1 MESRIW
7 DSMTEREF
15 QKQLREYSNTQK
27 MPVELAIKLLSE
39 CNLDCMYEE
48 ETSVALDMAIK
59 ALEQEPKSPCDLC
72 KYNPPGS
79 GDGKPCTMCPA
90 ESEDKE

>member
-1 MESRIW
+1 
-7 DSMTEREF
+7 MTRTEAIGILQALWR
-15 QKQLREYSNTQK
+15 YIS
-27 MPVELAIKLLSE
+27 VEEKA
-39 CNLDCMYEE
+39 
-48 ETSVALDMAIK
+48 ALDMAIK

-90 ESEDKE
+90 ESEE